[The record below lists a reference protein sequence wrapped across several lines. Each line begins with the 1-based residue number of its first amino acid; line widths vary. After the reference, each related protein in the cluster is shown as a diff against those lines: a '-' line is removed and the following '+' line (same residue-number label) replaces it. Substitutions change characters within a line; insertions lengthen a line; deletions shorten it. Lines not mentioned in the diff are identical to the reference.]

1 MYVCVE
7 APGQKTLSDNAGA
20 LGKSVKADINMIKG
34 TREKKKSHHK
44 NFGEIWP
51 VFHYALTDWNENTSQ
66 SDFSDSAFWIC
77 PYKTAILCNHFS
89 SCFCL
94 FAPFLCF
101 IFSVLVCSALVL
113 MTFSFN
119 ILSGWVVLN

>member
-44 NFGEIWP
+44 NFGEI
-51 VFHYALTDWNENTSQ
+51 
-66 SDFSDSAFWIC
+66 
-77 PYKTAILCNHFS
+77 
-89 SCFCL
+89 
-94 FAPFLCF
+94 
-101 IFSVLVCSALVL
+101 
-113 MTFSFN
+113 
-119 ILSGWVVLN
+119 